1 MEDRLLRLAAEFDN
15 YKKRTAKEYQQVIKT
30 ANENLILQ
38 LVNVLDNLERALHS
52 SEKAEN
58 FDALHQGV
66 ELIYQHLME
75 ILTREGLAAIEAMGK
90 PFDPH
95 RHEAVM
101 QVQDGEHPADMVVGE
116 MQKGYLLGDKLIRPS
131 RVFVS
136 RGPEENG
143 EKEIEQSIH
152 GKRDVSD
159 SEGA

>member
-1 MEDRLLRLAAEFDN
+1 LEERLLRLAAEFDN
-15 YKKRTAKEYQQVIKT
+15 YKKRTSKEYQQLIKT

-38 LVNVLDNLERALHS
+38 LVSVLDNFELALRS
-52 SEKAEN
+52 SHKATN

-75 ILTREGLAAIEAMGK
+75 ILAREGLVAIEAMGK

-101 QVQDGEHPADMVVGE
+101 QVQNGNHPPDTVVGE
-116 MQKGYLLGDKLIRPS
+116 MQKGYLLGEKLIRPS

-136 RGPEENG
+136 RGPEGGG
-143 EKEIEQSIH
+143 EKEMEQSIQ
-152 GKRDVSD
+152 GKKEASG